1 MFDLFNEI
9 LQTLRHNKLRTALT
23 GFAVAWGIFMLIVL
37 LGMGNGVTNSFK
49 EAALG
54 PGSQRIKIWGGR
66 TSKPYQGYR
75 EGRYVGLKHAD
86 IPSIEKENSK
96 YVDEVNSVIYGTTMN
111 MSAGKYS
118 LSTSYT
124 GAFPSQVKMEKGID
138 KMHGRIFND
147 HDMESRA
154 KVIVMPMKYASQLF
168 PTLEAGDIVGKRV
181 KFGDLSYLI
190 IGVYDSEWNRTV
202 FIPYTTARLLAGNDD
217 NPGSFDVMLNDLST
231 IEEGEAAEAGVRQT
245 LSANH
250 NFDPD
255 DTSAV
260 WMWNQFTGGMKG
272 LQAMSILNLSIWIL
286 GLLTLL
292 SGVVGISNIMFVS
305 VKERTHEIGI
315 RRAIGAKPRS
325 ILIQIIA
332 ESVAITTLFG
342 YIGIVSGTLVTQIF
356 DAMFKDSDFLKNPT
370 VNLSIAI
377 EVTVVL
383 IVAGALAGLFPALK
397 SLKVKPV
404 EALRDE

>member
-49 EAALG
+49 AAALA

-66 TSKPYQGYR
+66 TSKPYHGYR
-75 EGRYVGLKHAD
+75 EGRYVGLKNAD
-86 IPSIEKENSK
+86 IQTIEKENAK
-96 YVDEVNSVIYGTTMN
+96 YVDEVNSIIYGN
-111 MSAGKYS
+111 SSQMSSGKHS
-118 LSTSYT
+118 LSCNYT
-124 GAFPSQVKMEKGID
+124 GVFPSQVKTDRGID
-138 KMHGRIFND
+138 KVHGRIFND
-147 HDMESRA
+147 RDMETRA
-154 KVIVMPMKYASQLF
+154 KVMIIPLKYADELF
-168 PTLEAGDIVGKRV
+168 PPTGLEAIGKRV
-181 KFGDLSYLI
+181 RFGKLSYLI
-190 IGVYDSEWNRTV
+190 VGVYDSEWNREV
-202 FIPYTTARLLAGNDD
+202 YIPYTTAQMLSGNAD
-217 NPGSFDVMLNDLST
+217 NPGSFNVMLKDLST
-231 IEEGEAAEAGVRQT
+231 AEEGEAAEEEIRRT
-245 LSANH
+245 LAANH
-250 NFDPD
+250 DFDPED
-255 DTSAV
+255 ESAV
-260 WMWNQFTGGMKG
+260 WIWNQFANGMRG
-272 LQAMSILNLSIWIL
+272 LKAMDILNISIWIL

-342 YIGIVSGTLVTQIF
+342 YIGIVGGTLVTQVF
-356 DAMFKDSDFLKNPT
+356 DAVFKDSDFLTNPT
-370 VNLSIAI
+370 VNLSTAV